1 MGLLKPPEVGPEV
14 NQQGRAYASLTGP
27 WGTPAQPFRTAN
39 RTRVWSVATEPRE
52 EPALVEAGRG
62 EGGRE
67 WGMGSQ
73 EEGWEKHPKHS
84 ANTQKGW

>member
-1 MGLLKPPEVGPEV
+1 M
-14 NQQGRAYASLTGP
+14 
-27 WGTPAQPFRTAN
+27 
-39 RTRVWSVATEPRE
+39 WSVATEPRE

-62 EGGRE
+62 EGGGGRE

-73 EEGWEKHPKHS
+73 EEGWEKDPKHS